1 MCKMCTNV
9 DIMKEETMIYKEER
23 ETILNYDPIEQRW
36 YAWTNIPAHIRKLDK
51 MGWER
56 GTRKFIDGGVE
67 VAVEFS
73 APRNALTFRNLAK
86 VKNLSKAACFE
97 DEQDEEE

>member
-1 MCKMCTNV
+1 
-9 DIMKEETMIYKEER
+9 MIYKEER
-23 ETILNYDPIEQRW
+23 ETILNYDPMEQRW

-67 VAVEFS
+67 VAV
-73 APRNALTFRNLAK
+73 
-86 VKNLSKAACFE
+86 
-97 DEQDEEE
+97 